1 MMTLIAFNMQRNL
14 MLSLLLMT
22 SLEITFSNKT
32 KILIKTKRENGLR
45 ITLSVIPSIQTSFYL
60 ILILKYLTGIPMKI
74 TSISHLIKCE
84 ILIISRKLENNDQ
97 FIQQLISIIHSIN
110 MNYEYYIKIH
120 EKLIIESKWI
130 II

>member
-110 MNYEYYIKIH
+110 MNYEYNK
-120 EKLIIESKWI
+120 KFMRNS
-130 II
+130 